1 MIVLRDSRNEY
12 DADTMDYSTRNENN
26 LNFTRT
32 ALLSAFELGF
42 SRFEIVE
49 VIQTME
55 KEHFYKSMTSH
66 ANHKIWQEQPKVESF
81 TATAAGTLGGITNT
95 TRESIILCE
104 AAKFNWVTKWRIL

>member
-1 MIVLRDSRNEY
+1 MSEKRKPTHCLDSFKEEFS
-12 DADTMDYSTRNENN
+12 DENN

-66 ANHKIWQEQPKVESF
+66 ANHKIWQDVYHVPSEQGVLYIKFTSDTVTDFSF
-81 TATAAGTLGGITNT
+81 LMLSFKEKENG
-95 TRESIILCE
+95 
-104 AAKFNWVTKWRIL
+104 